1 MDHAM
6 NVAARNTAAED
17 EFISDG
23 YDIERRL
30 CRKSRQKK
38 NEKKLMLLV
47 IVIEAAFQRNRCHI
61 YVTVFPG
68 YLSRPALLS
77 AGVLRTY
84 LTFSG
89 SSSRSSIVRVV

>member
-38 NEKKLMLLV
+38 NEKKTD
-47 IVIEAAFQRNRCHI
+47 A
-61 YVTVFPG
+61 
-68 YLSRPALLS
+68 LS
-77 AGVLRTY
+77 Y
-84 LTFSG
+84 CD
-89 SSSRSSIVRVV
+89 RSSVPA

>member
-1 MDHAM
+1 M

-38 NEKKLMLLV
+38 KTRKKLMLLV